1 MLYMNCCGLAYLE
14 YNVHSIENLYIFNR
28 NSLAAVNACRK
39 LAVNLGDS
47 IELRVILSLLYTITI
62 VLRSHPD
69 THLRENFVSELSKLL
84 FFSQI

>member
-1 MLYMNCCGLAYLE
+1 
-14 YNVHSIENLYIFNR
+14 
-28 NSLAAVNACRK
+28 LAAVNACRK

-69 THLRENFVSELSKLL
+69 THLRENFVSELSKFVVFLTFIRDSLL
-84 FFSQI
+84 FYYLALQK